1 MSNIKKKRKQRL
13 KRHKKIRAK
22 ISGTKEIPRLCVF
35 RSNKHIYAQLIND
48 KENKVLA
55 SFDDSKMKIKKA
67 KNPSS
72 VKVKTDEKIVKDK
85 AVKQEKILSPKILTA
100 FEVGKAIA
108 KKAGELKITSVVF
121 DRGGYKYH
129 GRVKALAEGA
139 REQGLKF

>member
-22 ISGTKEIPRLCVF
+22 ISGTKERPRLCVF
-35 RSNKHIYAQLIND
+35 RSNKHNYSQLIDD
-48 KENKVLA
+48 KKNKVLV
-55 SFDDSKMKIKKA
+55 SFNDSKMKIKKI
-67 KNPSS
+67 KKSSS
-72 VKVKTDEKIVKDK
+72 VKAKTNGKIVKDK
-85 AVKQEKILSPKILTA
+85 TGKKEKNLSSKILMA
-100 FEVGKAIA
+100 FEVGKAVA
-108 KKAGELKITSVVF
+108 KKAEELKITSVVF

>member
-1 MSNIKKKRKQRL
+1 MSNIKKKRKQRF

-22 ISGTKEIPRLCVF
+22 ISGTKEKPRLCVF

-48 KENKVLA
+48 KNNKVLA
-55 SFDDSKMKIKKA
+55 SLSDSKIKKT
-67 KNPSS
+67 KKSSS
-72 VKVKTDEKIVKDK
+72 VKAKTDEKKVKDK
-85 AVKQEKILSPKILTA
+85 SGKQKKILSSKILIA
-100 FEVGKAIA
+100 FELGKAVA
-108 KKAGELKITSVVF
+108 KKAKDLKITSVVF